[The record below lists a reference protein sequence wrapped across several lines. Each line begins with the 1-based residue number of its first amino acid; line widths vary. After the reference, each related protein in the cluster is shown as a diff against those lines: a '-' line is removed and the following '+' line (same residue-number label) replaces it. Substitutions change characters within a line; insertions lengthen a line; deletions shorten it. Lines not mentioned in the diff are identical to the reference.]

1 MREGELA
8 MGMNEQSQ
16 AAVATPEIEAPAADP
31 RERTK
36 PKRQPPYAV
45 ILHNDDLNGM
55 DFVVGVL
62 RKVFKFGRLH
72 AVWLMLKAHVSGRVI
87 VWTGSLEV
95 AELKA
100 EQLKS
105 CGADPLMKAH
115 GATTL
120 SVSIEPLPQ

>member
-1 MREGELA
+1 MTTLEKTA
-8 MGMNEQSQ
+8 Q
-16 AAVATPEIEAPAADP
+16 AEVETPETERPDIDP

-55 DFVVGVL
+55 DFVVSVIC
-62 RKVFKFGRLH
+62 KVFKYTWLH
-72 AVWLMLKAHVSGRVI
+72 ATWLMLKAHASGRCI
-87 VWTGSLEV
+87 VWTGSREV

-105 CGADPLMKAH
+105 CGADPMMKAN

-120 SVSIEPLPQ
+120 SVSIEALPQ

>member
-1 MREGELA
+1 MTTL
-8 MGMNEQSQ
+8 EQISR
-16 AAVATPEIEAPAADP
+16 AAVATPETERPDADP
-31 RERTK
+31 RERSK

-55 DFVVGVL
+55 DFVVGVIC
-62 RKVFKFGRLH
+62 KVFKYSLLH
-72 AVWLMLKAHVSGRVI
+72 ATWLMLKAHVSGRCI
-87 VWTGSLEV
+87 VWTGSQEV

-105 CGADPLMKAH
+105 CGADPVMKDQ